1 MIVNSNGKILTVVD
15 APAEGDAFAHEY
27 WWDFETMYLKSD
39 CGVTAASQP
48 SKLVGFGANPNC
60 RSNEMEFRSW
70 VKRNIIQGLLKL
82 L

>member
-15 APAEGDAFAHEY
+15 APAEGDAFAHQY

-48 SKLVGFGANPNC
+48 SELVGSSANLDS
-60 RSNEMEFRSW
+60 RSNSCVPPCSKARRGWLQTSL
-70 VKRNIIQGLLKL
+70 R
-82 L
+82 